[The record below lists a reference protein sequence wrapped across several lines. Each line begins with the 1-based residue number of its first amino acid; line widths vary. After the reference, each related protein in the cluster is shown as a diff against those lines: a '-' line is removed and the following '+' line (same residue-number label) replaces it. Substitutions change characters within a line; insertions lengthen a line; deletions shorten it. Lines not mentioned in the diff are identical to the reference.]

1 MQLFANSILCN
12 ICVCLAVWCS
22 IKMKTE
28 GGKIAM
34 AVAGVVTFVTCGF
47 EHSIA
52 NMTFFTIGLLNPNG
66 AAVNMGGCLY
76 NLLIVTVG
84 NMIGGILFVAV
95 PYYLI
100 SKSKK

>member
-1 MQLFANSILCN
+1 
-12 ICVCLAVWCS
+12 
-22 IKMKTE
+22 
-28 GGKIAM
+28 
-34 AVAGVVTFVTCGF
+34 
-47 EHSIA
+47 
-52 NMTFFTIGLLNPNG
+52 
-66 AAVNMGGCLY
+66 MGGCLY